1 MVQTLWKTA
10 DGFLQTKHIL
20 TIQSF
25 LFIQRI
31 EKSTQSLHIHVYS
44 SFIYNCQKLEATKM
58 SFKKVNGLKK
68 KKKTVGDPYN
78 KYYSAID
85 RKKPLKHKTKNN
97 NDDNK

>member
-1 MVQTLWKTA
+1 
-10 DGFLQTKHIL
+10 
-20 TIQSF
+20 
-25 LFIQRI
+25 
-31 EKSTQSLHIHVYS
+31 
-44 SFIYNCQKLEATKM
+44 M

-97 NDDNK
+97 NDNKKKEETEMHTANERSPSEKAVLCIIPTM